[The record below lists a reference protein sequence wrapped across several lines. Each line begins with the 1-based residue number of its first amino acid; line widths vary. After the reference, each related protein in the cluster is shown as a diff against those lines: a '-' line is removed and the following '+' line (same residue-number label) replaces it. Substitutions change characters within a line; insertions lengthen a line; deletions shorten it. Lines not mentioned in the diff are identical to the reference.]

1 MDTTTEPKLN
11 WIVVDDPEEALADTA
26 RSESVFL
33 VPAHSLVDEEWDKA
47 VETIPVDL
55 EGTAKETKA
64 LLRRREIKQAVD
76 LLRLVLAYCV
86 CDWPLR
92 LVGLWAN
99 LQGLGNMSD
108 VAVMK
113 RLQKCKEW
121 IELLVGVMLQA
132 RRLKLKAAHPVR
144 VRIVDGS
151 SISVPG
157 SKGTDYRLHL
167 SLDLGSQRID
177 GVEVTDV
184 YGGETLARHPS
195 QPGDIWLAD
204 RGYARRTDVGA
215 TLKTG
220 RKIVIRFGWSTFP
233 LEDAEGTPFDLFA
246 WLRQTPTM
254 KPDERTVTVTTPE
267 GQFPLRLIAQR
278 LPKEAAEKNRRRI
291 RQRASKKGRTPD
303 KRTMEAAGY
312 VFLVTNL
319 SASEWTTAQVL
330 ELYRLRWQVELIF
343 KRLKSILDLDQ
354 LRAKGPALAQ
364 TYLLGKVLAALIM
377 DVMSDEA
384 IRRYPTLFRDTER
397 PVSAWRWVAIGR
409 EFLYQAVR
417 GYVSWRHFLDKLP
430 ELTRYLCI
438 SSRRNRKNQAAAARV
453 LLGRILG
460 PQALVPPA
468 LS

>member
-1 MDTTTEPKLN
+1 MDTVTEPKLD
-11 WIVVDDPEEALADTA
+11 WIVVDDTDAASTDTA
-26 RSESVFL
+26 RSESVFP
-33 VPAHSLVDEEWDKA
+33 VPSHPLVDGEWDEA
-47 VETIPVDL
+47 VGTIPIDL
-55 EGTAKETKA
+55 ERSARETKA

-99 LQGLGNMSD
+99 LQGIGNMSD

-113 RLQKCKEW
+113 RIQKTKKW
-121 IELLVGVMLQA
+121 IETLVGVMLQA

-184 YGGETLARHPS
+184 HGGETLARHPS

-204 RGYARRTDVGA
+204 RGYARRPDVGA
-215 TLKTG
+215 TLKAE
-220 RKIVIRFGWSTFP
+220 RKIVMRFGWSTFP
-233 LEDAEGTPFDLFA
+233 LEHGDGAPFDLFA
-246 WLRQTPTM
+246 WLRQIPAIE
-254 KPDERTVTVTTPE
+254 PDERTLAVTTPE
-267 GQFPLRLIAQR
+267 GRFSLRLIAQR
-278 LPKEAAEKNRRRI
+278 LPQEAAEKNRRRI

-303 KRTMEAAGY
+303 KQTLEAAGY
-312 VFLVTNL
+312 IFLVTNL
-319 SASEWTTAQVL
+319 SASQWTTTQVL

-364 TYLLGKVLAALIM
+364 TYLLGKVLAALVI
-377 DVMSDEA
+377 DAMSDEA
-384 IRRYPTLFRDTER
+384 TQRYPILFSNTQR
-397 PVSAWRWVAIGR
+397 PVSAWRWITIGR
-409 EFLYQAVR
+409 DFLFQAVR
-417 GYVSWRHFLDKLP
+417 GYVSWRHYLDKLP
-430 ELTRYLCI
+430 ELTRYLCV
-438 SSRRNRKNQAAAARV
+438 SSRHNRQNQAAAARV
-453 LLGRILG
+453 LLGRLLG
-460 PQALVPPA
+460 PRALAPPA

>member
-1 MDTTTEPKLN
+1 MDTTTEPKLD
-11 WIVVDDPEEALADTA
+11 WIVVDDPEAVSADSA
-26 RSESVFL
+26 QPEPVFL
-33 VPAHSLVDEEWDKA
+33 SPPHSLVDEEWDEA
-47 VETIPVDL
+47 LETIPVDL
-55 EGTAKETKA
+55 DRTAKETRA

-113 RLQKCKEW
+113 RIQKCKQWVET
-121 IELLVGVMLQA
+121 LVGVMLQA

-177 GVEVTDV
+177 GIEVTDV
-184 YGGETLARHPS
+184 HGGETLARHPS
-195 QPGDIWLAD
+195 QPDDIWLAD
-204 RGYARRTDVGA
+204 RGYARRPDIGA
-215 TLKTG
+215 TLKAE
-220 RKIVIRFGWSTFP
+220 RKIVMRFGWSTFP
-233 LEDAEGTPFDLFA
+233 LEHAHGTPFDLFA
-246 WLRQTPTM
+246 WLGQIPAM
-254 KPDERTVTVTTPE
+254 EPDERTVAVTTPE
-267 GQFPLRLIAQR
+267 GRFSLRLIAQR
-278 LPKEAAEKNRRRI
+278 LPQEAAEKNRRRI
-291 RQRASKKGRTPD
+291 RQRASKKGSTPD
-303 KRTMEAAGY
+303 KRTLEAAGY
-312 VFLVTNL
+312 IFLVTNL
-319 SASEWTTAQVL
+319 SASQWTTTQVL
-330 ELYRLRWQVELIF
+330 ELYRLRWQVELVF

-364 TYLLGKVLAALIM
+364 TYLLGKVLAALIIEA
-377 DVMSDEA
+377 MSDEA
-384 IRRYPTLFRDTER
+384 TQRYPTLFSNTQR
-397 PVSAWRWVAIGR
+397 PVSAWRWTTIGR
-409 EFLYQAVR
+409 DFLYQAVR

-430 ELTRYLCI
+430 ELARYLCI
-438 SSRRNRKNQAAAARV
+438 SSRYNRKNQAAAARV
-453 LLGRILG
+453 LLSRLLG
-460 PQALVPPA
+460 PRALAPPA